1 MRWATSPGE
10 VTERAGSDRC
20 ATGLCRA
27 VGLRKTIAFAHGS
40 QRRGMLCQRLG
51 MLHNKTNGSQSG
63 ALLGPKKV
71 AAIGDTVRMDSA

>member
-1 MRWATSPGE
+1 MRWAITPGE

-27 VGLRKTIAFAHGS
+27 VGLRKTIAFA
-40 QRRGMLCQRLG
+40 RG

-63 ALLGPKKV
+63 ALLGPKKG